1 MQVNWRQIYAARN
14 SYAALQAA
22 CELSGF
28 SLSLVKD
35 PQADVTCYSLN
46 SLNESFYRD
55 EIAGADCITIVGGP
69 HATACPAEVAEYA
82 DYVIVGEGEFTLPRL
97 LEKIESNGT
106 DSIPGVATRDHHIH
120 STSCVRLDAYPA
132 FSDKQGFVEISRGCP
147 FACGYCQTPQIF
159 GHCMRHRSI
168 DTIADF
174 SNRYEHAR
182 FVSPNAF
189 AYGSDGIHPRW
200 EKIEALFKRL
210 SHQIF
215 FGTFPS
221 EVRPEFICKES
232 LSLVNRYCSNTKLH
246 FGAQSGSDAVLEQLH
261 RGHNVDDVIYAVDLC
276 TESGITPVVDFI
288 VGFPFESD
296 NDQLATVNLIQLVA
310 RSGKVHL
317 HRFIPLPGTPL
328 AGTTARS
335 LLKETEKVC
344 GKLALDGKITGSWSE
359 PAVRFFRPPSN
370 DIP

>member
-82 DYVIVGEGEFTLPRL
+82 EYVIVGEGEFTLPRL

-232 LSLVNRYCSNTKLH
+232 LSLVNSYCTNTKLH
-246 FGAQSGSDAVLEQLH
+246 FGAQSGSDTVLEQLH
-261 RGHNVDDVIYAVDLC
+261 RGHNVDDVIHAVDLC

-296 NDQLATVNLIQLVA
+296 NDQLATVNLIQLVT

>member
-1 MQVNWRQIYAARN
+1 MRVNWRQIQAARN
-14 SYAALQAA
+14 SYAAIAAA
-22 CELSGF
+22 CELEGF
-28 SLSLVKD
+28 SLKLVDHPK
-35 PQADVTCYSLN
+35 ADVTCYSLN
-46 SLNESFYRD
+46 SLNEQFYRD
-55 EIAGADCITIVGGP
+55 EIAGADGITIVGGP
-69 HATACPAEVAEYA
+69 HATACPAEVAAYA
-82 DYVIVGEGEFTLPRL
+82 DYVIVGEGEYTLPRL
-97 LEKIESNGT
+97 LEEIERGGSGNI
-106 DSIPGVATRDHHIH
+106 SGVATRDHHKPAA
-120 STSCVRLDAYPA
+120 SCVRLDAYPA
-132 FSDKQGFVEISRGCP
+132 FSDKQGFVEITRGCP

-168 DTIADF
+168 DTIAEF

-232 LSLVNRYCSNTKLH
+232 LSLVNRYCTNTKLH
-246 FGAQSGSDAVLEQLH
+246 FGAQSGSDDVLERLH
-261 RGHNVDDVIYAVDLC
+261 RGHTVDDVIHAVDLC

-296 NDQLATVNLIQLVA
+296 DDQLATVKLIRLVTQ
-310 RSGKVHL
+310 SGKVHI

-335 LLKETEKVC
+335 LLPETEKVF
-344 GKLALDGKITGSWSE
+344 GSLALTGRLTGSWTDPE
-359 PAVRFFRPPSN
+359 IRFFR
-370 DIP
+370 